1 MIIIY
6 SITNLVND
14 KRYIG
19 ISQNYEDRK
28 RVHLWALKNKK
39 HKNEKL
45 QNAVNKYGLE
55 NFIFEILEEIEI
67 DSRIEALKYE
77 NFYINLYDSF
87 RNGYNKSQ
95 GFDGSTLQ
103 IQSDKTKEKHRQLM
117 LNNKIWLNKHHTEE
131 TKKKIGKIHKGKI
144 LSNSTKEKISKSRK
158 GKYKGNGNPFYGKH
172 HTEETKQILREKRGN
187 KIICIETK
195 KVFQSINQCAKE
207 MNLDRKAIERV
218 CKGVYK
224 QTKGYTFKYL

>member
-1 MIIIY
+1 
-6 SITNLVND
+6 
-14 KRYIG
+14 
-19 ISQNYEDRK
+19 
-28 RVHLWALKNKK
+28 
-39 HKNEKL
+39 
-45 QNAVNKYGLE
+45 
-55 NFIFEILEEIEI
+55 
-67 DSRIEALKYE
+67 
-77 NFYINLYDSF
+77 
-87 RNGYNKSQ
+87 
-95 GFDGSTLQ
+95 
-103 IQSDKTKEKHRQLM
+103 M

-158 GKYKGNGNPFYGKH
+158 GKYKGNENPFYGKH